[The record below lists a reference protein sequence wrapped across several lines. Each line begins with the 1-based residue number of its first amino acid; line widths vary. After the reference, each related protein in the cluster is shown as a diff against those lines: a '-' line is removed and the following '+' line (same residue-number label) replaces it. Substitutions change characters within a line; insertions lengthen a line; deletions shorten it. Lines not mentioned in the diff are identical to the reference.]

1 MIVRFRSLIGHMM
14 SHLLLLSLSLDFYYL
29 PHMLFYI
36 ISHFIV
42 INTPVGYSPSKIRD
56 KSSNPSQSDISSRLL
71 DFAPSQVA

>member
-1 MIVRFRSLIGHMM
+1 MIVRFRSLIGHMI

-29 PHMLFYI
+29 PHRLFYI

-56 KSSNPSQSDISSRLL
+56 KSSNPSQSDSSSRLL